1 MSLGLIASLLFLSAC
16 VPNKSSSASSSNGS
30 KSTNSN
36 TFTINTVRVGSG
48 SSTYA
53 AIVSGNYYSKFDPV
67 TFAGTCKGDVQKIKV
82 EDTPLSGSTTSQV
95 VNCSNNTFTWSKSLN
110 TENSYSIV
118 FTPMDSSS
126 ATISSIDPIT
136 KSYTY
141 DVTDPDS
148 PTFVSPTITNNYTI
162 TDGTPSITI
171 VGQVLN
177 EVVKIVG
184 PNSSIIPLIP
194 NPDGIHK
201 NFTYIASVAVGTT
214 ANFTFVGSDAATNS
228 SSSTITIDSVLTLSV
243 PVAAQELGG
252 SYSTPTGLK
261 IQSTVGF
268 MSEVVVDSN
277 VKHVTGSSGIIGN
290 L

>member
-1 MSLGLIASLLFLSAC
+1 MSAC
-16 VPNKSSSASSSNGS
+16 VPSKNASSSSSNDS
-30 KSTNSN
+30 KSTDSN

-53 AIVSGNYYSKFDPV
+53 AIVSENYYSKFDPV

-82 EDTPLSGSTTSQV
+82 EDTPQSGSTTSQV

-110 TENSYSIV
+110 TENTYSIV
-118 FTPMDSSS
+118 FTPLNSSS
-126 ATISSIDPIT
+126 AIISSINPIT

-141 DVTDPDS
+141 DVTDPTA
-148 PTFVSPTITNNYTI
+148 PTFVSPTLTNSYTI
-162 TDGTPSITI
+162 TNGVTSITI
-171 VGQVLN
+171 IGQVLN

-184 PNSSIIPLIP
+184 PNSVIIPLIA

-201 NFTYIASVAVGTT
+201 NFTYNAAVTVGTT
-214 ANFTFVGSDAATNS
+214 GIFTFIGSDAATNS
-228 SSSTITIDSVLTLSV
+228 SSSTITIDSVLNLSI

-252 SYSTPTGLK
+252 AHSTPTGLK
-261 IQSTVGF
+261 IESTIGF
-268 MSEVVVDSN
+268 MSEVVIDSN
-277 VKHVTGSSGIIGN
+277 VKHVTGSAGIMGN